1 MGLAL
6 INSTIER
13 REMRLRS
20 VERSIGVHE
29 RGLRIASRIEH
40 GQAFRRA
47 LAMLIGMPTAV
58 AGLLFTGVFYAGW
71 QGYGLWYGVAC
82 MLVSAATIRPALE
95 QVETHWG
102 ELQQQLFDLVLQR
115 NRLEGELAALYK
127 QRAGFKK
134 VRNPIDVKGA
144 A

>member
-1 MGLAL
+1 MAL

-29 RGLRIASRIEH
+29 RGLRIASKIEH
-40 GQAFRRA
+40 GQAFRRT

-58 AGLLFTGVFYAGW
+58 AGLLFTGIFYAGW

-82 MLVSAATIRPALE
+82 MLVSAATLSIRPPMVDPSLAM
-95 QVETHWG
+95 VMNISPGWPSS
-102 ELQQQLFDLVLQR
+102 
-115 NRLEGELAALYK
+115 NRPM
-127 QRAGFKK
+127 
-134 VRNPIDVKGA
+134 VR
-144 A
+144 